1 MAYSDYG
8 GKAYRNGVWVEDRS
22 DCVIL
27 PSEEMFSSPGMWP
40 GFAML
45 TAGATWKQVAD
56 LTNLPTGHAILG
68 DGPIYLVLYKQSTVK
83 LYRGFEEVDIISL
96 LDTQKAHLFSYDHDF
111 YTYIYIDTDTYAIKQ
126 EPLIF
131 TIDGHEITIWWTC
144 EDNFYVYAQLRQPDG
159 TCWQGWSG
167 YRVGVGFN
175 EDEEMYSST
184 KRDET
189 MRELF
194 SEGET

>member
-8 GKAYRNGVWVEDRS
+8 GKAYRNGVWIEDRS

-27 PSEEMFSSPGMWP
+27 PTEELFSTPGMWP
-40 GFAML
+40 GFATL
-45 TAGATWKQVAD
+45 TVGTTWKQAAD

-83 LYRGFEEVDIISL
+83 LYRGFEEIDIVSL
-96 LDTQKAHLFSYDHDF
+96 IDKETAHLCTFEGEVF
-111 YTYIYIDTDTYAIKQ
+111 
-126 EPLIF
+126 IF
-131 TIDGHEITIWWTC
+131 TDMYALREEPIIVSLDGHEITIWWTH
-144 EDNFYVYAQLRQPDG
+144 EDNFYVYAQVKQPDG

-175 EDEEMYSST
+175 EDEEKYSSAA
-184 KRDET
+184 RDEKMKT
-189 MRELF
+189 LF
-194 SEGET
+194 SEKGN

>member
-8 GKAYRNGVWVEDRS
+8 GKAYRDGVWIEDRS

-27 PSEEMFSSPGMWP
+27 PSEEILSSPGMWP
-40 GFAML
+40 GFAVL

-56 LTNLPTGHAILG
+56 LTNLPTGHALLG

-83 LYRGFEEVDIISL
+83 LYRGFEELDIVSL
-96 LDTQKAHLFSYDHDF
+96 ANVPEERSLTFEGN
-111 YTYIYIDTDTYAIKQ
+111 IWIDTDMYSSRE
-126 EPLIF
+126 EPLVF
-131 TIDGHEITIWWTC
+131 VVDEHEITIWWTY
-144 EDNFYVYAQLRQPDG
+144 EDNYYVYAQVKQPDG

-175 EDEEMYSST
+175 EEEETYSSS
-184 KRDET
+184 KRDE
-189 MRELF
+189 MLRELF
-194 SEGET
+194 PEEGA

>member
-8 GKAYRNGVWVEDRS
+8 GKAYRNGVWIEDRS

-56 LTNLPTGHAILG
+56 WTNLPTGHAILG
-68 DGPIYLVLYKQSTVK
+68 DGPIYLVLYKQSSIR
-83 LYRGFEEVDIISL
+83 LFRGFEELAIAPL
-96 LDTQKAHLFSYDHDF
+96 LDPETEHLYPFEDEL
-111 YTYIYIDTDTYAIKQ
+111 YIDDDKYRNEK
-126 EPLIF
+126 PLVF
-131 TIDGHEITIWWTC
+131 SVDGCEIAVWWTY
-144 EDNFYVYAQLRQPDG
+144 EDNFYVYAQVKQPDG

-167 YRVGVGFN
+167 YRIGVGF
-175 EDEEMYSST
+175 DEEEEKYSSSA
-184 KRDET
+184 RDET
-189 MRELF
+189 LRKLF
-194 SEGET
+194 SEGRKN